1 MATTKANKAAVDAIS
16 DHADFAEHPY
26 KHFAGKAS
34 AELGEVSTHFR
45 SEIRKVVDESISNSV
60 DNFQALQ
67 NIINIF
73 ILIGGPTK
81 KSLSAR
87 QMFKYLVDF
96 IKISAITDSIDATG
110 VQSNITNVF
119 DSDKLSGA
127 TLNINEL
134 IGNGL
139 NSKDEPVTI
148 QKKCMNTFHLL

>member
-1 MATTKANKAAVDAIS
+1 MAANKANKAAVDAIS

-26 KHFAGKAS
+26 KHFVGKAS

-81 KSLSAR
+81 RVCPR
-87 QMFKYLVDF
+87 QMFQ
-96 IKISAITDSIDATG
+96 IS
-110 VQSNITNVF
+110 
-119 DSDKLSGA
+119 
-127 TLNINEL
+127 
-134 IGNGL
+134 
-139 NSKDEPVTI
+139 
-148 QKKCMNTFHLL
+148 C